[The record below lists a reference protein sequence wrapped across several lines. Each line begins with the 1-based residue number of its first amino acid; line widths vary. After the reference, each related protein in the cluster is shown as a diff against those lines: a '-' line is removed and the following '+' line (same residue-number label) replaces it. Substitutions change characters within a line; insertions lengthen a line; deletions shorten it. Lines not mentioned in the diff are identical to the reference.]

1 MCESLRTALG
11 FNNNNNMLK
20 YRIPQRTLSFGV
32 GELVFFF
39 CRYWFISQ
47 HHYLMFTRRVVRRRL
62 ALCRASRTRKLQQE
76 LVHSC
81 QVGRL
86 SA

>member
-39 CRYWFISQ
+39 
-47 HHYLMFTRRVVRRRL
+47 VVIG
-62 ALCRASRTRKLQQE
+62 SF
-76 LVHSC
+76 HSITT
-81 QVGRL
+81 
-86 SA
+86 

>member
-32 GELVFFF
+32 GEVISIIDSFHSTELFTPVGVALLCVGVPGRANKSWSTAVRSGV
-39 CRYWFISQ
+39 CR
-47 HHYLMFTRRVVRRRL
+47 
-62 ALCRASRTRKLQQE
+62 RK
-76 LVHSC
+76 S
-81 QVGRL
+81 
-86 SA
+86 SKSP